1 MLLHHGEQLAVNVF
15 PLAYA
20 ADVDEVLAQEL
31 FVLAVRKLVSS
42 HAPSRIVNPLPQL
55 EVTSELTFFV
65 IKLLVRRIGLL
76 LRLHGAVAH
85 VLHAQGAGNHQ
96 GLVQRAALAGF
107 KQHAAHPRV
116 QWQAAELLA
125 QGGELM
131 GIVHRTQLIEQLVA
145 VGNGAACGG
154 L

>member
-1 MLLHHGEQLAVNVF
+1 M
-15 PLAYA
+15 
-20 ADVDEVLAQEL
+20 
-31 FVLAVRKLVSS
+31 
-42 HAPSRIVNPLPQL
+42 
-55 EVTSELTFFV
+55 
-65 IKLLVRRIGLL
+65 RRIGLL